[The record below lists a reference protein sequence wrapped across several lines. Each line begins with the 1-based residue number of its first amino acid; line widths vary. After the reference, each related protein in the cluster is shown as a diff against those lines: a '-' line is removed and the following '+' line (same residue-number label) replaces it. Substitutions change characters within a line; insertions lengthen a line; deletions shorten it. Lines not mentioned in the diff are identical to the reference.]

1 MNNNSS
7 VKWPVV
13 ISIVVLLAGGFAWTN
28 TKADKSELKDTE
40 ARIEKKIDR
49 LQDVMKSNS
58 QEVKDSVL
66 RMEGKIYELLR
77 DKRREPQ

>member
-28 TKADKSELKDTE
+28 TKADKQELKDTE

-77 DKRREPQ
+77 DKRREP